1 MKPLVCVFAHPDDE
15 SFGPGGTIAIEAKRR
30 GVYIICVTQGDAGE
44 NSSKQKRPLNEIRK
58 DELLASAKL
67 LGVKKIFF
75 LDYNDGKLS
84 NSLYY
89 EIADKIQTIINK
101 IKPGILLTFD
111 LRGVSGHI
119 DHIAIAMITS
129 YVFERSP
136 FIKEIWYYV
145 MTKEY
150 EMLVENHFIFFPPG
164 YTKSE
169 ISKTVDTEKV
179 WKHKVAAMY
188 LHESQLHDAKKVL
201 SKLEKLPR
209 EEHFIIRKQKKASK
223 RT

>member
-15 SFGPGGTIAIEAKRR
+15 SFGPGGTIALQAKKRD
-30 GVYIICVTQGDAGE
+30 VYIICVTQGDAGE
-44 NSSKQKRPLNEIRK
+44 NSSKQKRPLNEIRR

-67 LGVKKIFF
+67 IGVKKVFF
-75 LDYNDGKLS
+75 LDYHDGELS

-89 EIADKIQTIINK
+89 DIADEIQLIIDE
-101 IKPGILLTFD
+101 IKPDTLLTFD

-119 DHIAIAMITS
+119 DHIAVAMITS
-129 YVFERSP
+129 YVFERTSYVE
-136 FIKEIWYYV
+136 EIWYYV

-150 EMLVENHFIFFPPG
+150 EALVENHFIFFPPG

-169 ISKTVDTEKV
+169 ISRTVDTTEIWELKV
-179 WKHKVAAMY
+179 KAMH

-201 SKLEKLPR
+201 AKLEKLPK
-209 EEHFIIRKQKKASK
+209 EENFIIKRKSGA
-223 RT
+223 